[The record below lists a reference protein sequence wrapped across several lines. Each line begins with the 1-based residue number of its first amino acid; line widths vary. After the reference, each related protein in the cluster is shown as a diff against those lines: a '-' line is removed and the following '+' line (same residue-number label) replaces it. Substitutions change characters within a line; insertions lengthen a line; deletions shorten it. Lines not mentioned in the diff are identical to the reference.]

1 METHKHCTCG
11 FSTEYPICNG
21 THKVVN
27 KVRKS
32 IVEKIEEI
40 ELIETEGPNMTHP
53 RVVKDKAIR
62 AAKGQL

>member
-1 METHKHCTCG
+1 METHNHCVCG
-11 FSTEYPICNG
+11 FSTEFPACNG

-32 IVEKIEEI
+32 IVEKLQEMEIIEA
-40 ELIETEGPNMTHP
+40 EGPTMTHP

-62 AAKGQL
+62 IAKGQD